1 MVRAPEGAGGS
12 PVRSGKIKFQA
23 SKWPAGEPGIETMIE
38 PLSRY
43 IRKQAGYS
51 SISKNGPECMSL
63 NLKGLKKRFQ
73 CKNAKNEKIEGHL
86 LNLLKT
92 KGKISDNWS
101 LLQICRDLP
110 QNKGLTGFP
119 LYL

>member
-1 MVRAPEGAGGS
+1 VVRAPEGAGGS
-12 PVRSGKIKFQA
+12 PVRSGKIKFRA
-23 SKWPAGEPGIETMIE
+23 SKLAAGELGINAMIE

-43 IRKQAGYS
+43 IRKQAGYP
-51 SISKNGPECMSL
+51 SISKNGKECMSMNL
-63 NLKGLKKRFQ
+63 NGLKSRFR
-73 CKNAKNEKIEGHL
+73 CKNAKNEEFESHF

-92 KGKISDNWS
+92 EGKISDNWS